1 MYDAEG
7 TPRHLVVAHATPGVT
22 HLHWFDAR
30 TGVCVGR
37 GTRAWVPPADFWL
50 VAPRSDAHDGG
61 GWYFELPPGAPDIHE
76 VDESSGRIEA
86 GPSGFG
92 GRGGRRHVFDEFMED
107 FERGFGFGGKAEA
120 GDEEKARGRKR
131 VGAPLPPAAALF
143 TTAFRLLDRERG
155 EDHGVGGVVRRAWT
169 GVFGS
174 RY

>member
-1 MYDAEG
+1 
-7 TPRHLVVAHATPGVT
+7 
-22 HLHWFDAR
+22 
-30 TGVCVGR
+30 
-37 GTRAWVPPADFWL
+37 
-50 VAPRSDAHDGG
+50 
-61 GWYFELPPGAPDIHE
+61 LPPGAPDIHE

-86 GPSGFG
+86 GPSGFVGHG
-92 GRGGRRHVFDEFMED
+92 GRHVFDEFMED
-107 FERGFGFGGKAEA
+107 FERGFGLRGKAEA

-155 EDHGVGGVVRRAWT
+155 EYHGVGGVVRRAWT